1 MMLLAQPIAIAVGL
15 IVVGVMA
22 VAARLLKMSEAMR
35 VTLIAPQQILLLVQF
50 VGVGIAAWHGAYPDG
65 YVPVP
70 GNWQASFWFIL
81 GDQAAL
87 LVLCLSHTLEFVTLK
102 AFRLPTLAEHEARL
116 AKRRAETKALRLER
130 DELELRVKERTDRL
144 NRLNA
149 ELHHRLRN
157 LLSVVSA
164 MARQSGADRR
174 FSEVFD
180 KRLRGLAATLE
191 LLTDTQWGGT
201 RIRDLLK
208 AQLGVFE
215 SGLNIH
221 IRGPYFM
228 LKPTAVQPLG
238 MALHELATNA
248 LKYNPGGTHS
258 ISWQVLTG
266 EEEPRLRLIWAETRN
281 PKGLPASVK
290 TSNSGRKLL
299 ERVVPQSLSGT
310 AKLSITPAR
319 ATWVLVAPLTMMGD
333 VIEPSAEQA
342 EEIFF

>member
-1 MMLLAQPIAIAVGL
+1 
-15 IVVGVMA
+15 
-22 VAARLLKMSEAMR
+22 
-35 VTLIAPQQILLLVQF
+35 
-50 VGVGIAAWHGAYPDG
+50 
-65 YVPVP
+65 
-70 GNWQASFWFIL
+70 
-81 GDQAAL
+81 
-87 LVLCLSHTLEFVTLK
+87 
-102 AFRLPTLAEHEARL
+102 
-116 AKRRAETKALRLER
+116 
-130 DELELRVKERTDRL
+130 
-144 NRLNA
+144 
-149 ELHHRLRN
+149 
-157 LLSVVSA
+157 
-164 MARQSGADRR
+164 
-174 FSEVFD
+174 
-180 KRLRGLAATLE
+180 
-191 LLTDTQWGGT
+191 LTDTPWGGT
-201 RIRDLLK
+201 RIRDVLK

-221 IRGPYFM
+221 VRGPYFM

-266 EEEPRLRLIWAETRN
+266 EEEPRLRFIWAETRN
-281 PKGLPASVK
+281 PKGLRASVK

-310 AKLSITPAR
+310 GKLSITPAR